1 MSIILI
7 NHVPDIATKCM
18 FLENIF
24 TMFRMNLLEKISDM
38 IKDKVAIVTGASS
51 GIGRA
56 TALALSKAG
65 AKVAIGARRTDKLTE
80 LENEIIKN
88 GGQALSQK
96 LDVTKKSD
104 CDSFVKSV
112 MEKWGGVDILVNNA
126 GLMPLSFVKNLK
138 VDEWDQMID
147 VNIKGVLYCTAAVI
161 THMLEKKSGHIINI
175 SSVAGRIIFPSGSVY
190 CATKHA
196 VTALSEGLRQE
207 FSTRK
212 NIRVTCIEPGVV
224 STELTNTITDE
235 SLKDFVESAKKM
247 QSLSA
252 QDIANA
258 IIYAVEA
265 PEHVNVNEI
274 LIRPTT
280 QER

>member
-1 MSIILI
+1 
-7 NHVPDIATKCM
+7 
-18 FLENIF
+18 
-24 TMFRMNLLEKISDM
+24 M
-38 IKDKVAIVTGASS
+38 IKDKVAIITGASS
-51 GIGRA
+51 GIGHA

-65 AKVAIGARRTDKLTE
+65 AKVAIGARRTDKLSE
-80 LENEIIKN
+80 LENEITKN
-88 GGQALSQK
+88 GGQAFYQK
-96 LDVTKKSD
+96 LDVAKKSD
-104 CDSFVKSV
+104 CDSFVNSV
-112 MEKWGGVDILVNNA
+112 MEKWGEVDILVNNA
-126 GLMPLSFVKNLK
+126 GLMPLSFIKNLK

-147 VNIKGVLYCTAAVI
+147 VNIKGVLYCVAAVI
-161 THMLEKKSGHIINI
+161 PHMLEKKSGHIVNI
-175 SSVAGRIIFPSGSVY
+175 SSVAGRIVFPSGSVY

-235 SLKDFVESAKKM
+235 SLKDFVETAKKM

-265 PEHVNVNEI
+265 PSHVNVNEV

>member
-1 MSIILI
+1 
-7 NHVPDIATKCM
+7 
-18 FLENIF
+18 
-24 TMFRMNLLEKISDM
+24 M

-51 GIGRA
+51 GIGYA

-65 AKVAIGARRTDKLTE
+65 AKVAIGARRTDKLSE
-80 LENEIIKN
+80 LENEITKN
-88 GGQALSQK
+88 GGQAFSQK

-126 GLMPLSFVKNLK
+126 GLMPLSFIKSLK

-147 VNIKGVLYCTAAVI
+147 VNIKGVLYCIAAVI
-161 THMLEKKSGHIINI
+161 PHMLEKKSGHIVNI
-175 SSVAGRIIFPSGSVY
+175 SSVAGRIVFPSGSVY

-265 PEHVNVNEI
+265 PDHVNVNEV